1 MSFPS
6 WLTWALLPVYIVEGL
21 RARARSIR
29 LAPATGPLSGTI
41 EGHGELINM
50 LVVGDSSV
58 AAIGLEHTTR
68 GLTYT
73 MAKKLAEVSGQ
84 PVKWR
89 AAGNNSAT
97 ATQLRDVVVPNLPY
111 DDYTHVF
118 ISIGMNDLKNFH
130 SSRAWKKDFG
140 ELIYAL
146 RTKYPNA
153 RIYWPNLMS
162 LQYVPALS
170 NGLAWVLEP
179 RRHMINRIGAQL
191 CHERGV
197 IASSAIAEASREA
210 FCEDGMHATALG
222 NQLWVNHSVAELL
235 ERGLL
240 GLEQKDEV
248 EDKQHEMHSAL

>member
-29 LAPATGPLSGTI
+29 LAPAPGPLSGTI
-41 EGHGELINM
+41 DGQGELIHM

-58 AAIGLEHTTR
+58 AAIGLDHTTS

-97 ATQLRDVVVPNLPY
+97 ATQLRDVVVPNLPHA
-111 DDYTHVF
+111 DYTHVF

-130 SSRAWKKDFG
+130 TGSAWKKDFG

-146 RTKYPNA
+146 RTKYPAA

-162 LQYVPALS
+162 LEYVPALS

-179 RRHMINRIGAQL
+179 RRHMINRIGARL

-197 IASSAIAEASREA
+197 INTTAVAEVTSTA

-222 NQLWVNHSVAELL
+222 NQIWVDHSVADLL
-235 ERGLL
+235 DRGLL
-240 GLEQKDEV
+240 GLEEKDEV
-248 EDKQHEMHSAL
+248 EDKQHQMHSAL